1 MGSDHTCL
9 ARALQAAAGELAF
22 VSEANRQGP
31 KKSVCRQGRV
41 GSPPGS
47 AAEMRKIR
55 VGLLWHSASAGNLGV
70 GALTAANIAIV
81 KEVAAAMGLSPEFV
95 IFGMR
100 ESGAS
105 YIDDVENFIVDF
117 RSLLSPRGY
126 WRALED
132 IDCVLDIG
140 AGDSFAD
147 IYGAKRFAFLWLTK
161 MIARA
166 RGVPLLLSPQTIGPF
181 TKPGYRPFA
190 RSALNAATAVVARDQ
205 ISLDVLK
212 ELAPRAKAKLAVD
225 VAFAL
230 PFEDR
235 SAERHGSKIRV
246 GVNVSGLL
254 FSEAEQGRN
263 RFQLG
268 FDYASLMRRFIADM
282 GRRSDVEVHLIT
294 HANHVSSSDD
304 DRVVADRLA
313 KEFPFTVRAP
323 EFVSPS
329 DAKSYISGLDF
340 LTAGRMHAC
349 IAAFS
354 SLTPVVPIAYSRKFI
369 GLFGLLG
376 YEALVPVRGMSEDQA
391 LDFLNDCLARR
402 DELAKAELKGLGEV
416 ERLLD
421 VYRGELKGL
430 FATAR
435 ERVG

>member
-1 MGSDHTCL
+1 
-9 ARALQAAAGELAF
+9 
-22 VSEANRQGP
+22 
-31 KKSVCRQGRV
+31 
-41 GSPPGS
+41 
-47 AAEMRKIR
+47 MRKIR

-81 KEVAAAMGLSPEFV
+81 NEVAAGMGLSPEFV
-95 IFGMR
+95 ILGMR

-105 YIDDVENFIVDF
+105 YIDGVDNFVVDF

-126 WRALED
+126 WRAVKDL
-132 IDCVLDIG
+132 DCVLDIG

-190 RSALNAATAVVARDQ
+190 RWALNAASAVVARDQ
-205 ISLDVLK
+205 MSLDVLR

-235 SAERHGSKIRV
+235 SAERHAAKTRV

-254 FSEAEQGRN
+254 FAEAERGRN

-268 FDYASLMRRFIADM
+268 FDYASLMRRFIADL

-294 HANHVSSSDD
+294 HANHVSSADD
-304 DRVVADRLA
+304 DRGVADRLA
-313 KEFPFTVRAP
+313 KEFPFAVRAP
-323 EFVSPS
+323 DFASPS

-354 SLTPVVPIAYSRKFI
+354 SLTPVVPIAYSRKFT

-376 YEALVPVRGMSEDQA
+376 YEALVPVKGMSEDEA
-391 LDFLNDCLARR
+391 LDFLIESLARR
-402 DELAKAELKGLGEV
+402 EELAKAEMRGLGEV
-416 ERLLD
+416 DRLLN
-421 VYRGELKGL
+421 VYKGEIKGL
-430 FATAR
+430 FAAAY
-435 ERVG
+435 ERAG